1 MCVISFCKMTGP
13 VARKKPRFLTL
24 HDLALCFWHPKDTGF
39 LCKEVVDTAVF
50 EGVRD
55 LKPGT
60 PEFHQD
66 RISKLMIVSFFQECI
81 KFTTSNVKKTV
92 VGHVFSIR
100 FPCWILCKGWFCVRF
115 FGSFTIGVRWR
126 WQGCCKVNQRWT
138 GRHIFGGDCADLQGR
153 GASGGYCLAFCCQN
167 VSRWWCLTITHV
179 MERIE
184 VYDT

>member
-1 MCVISFCKMTGP
+1 MTGP

-60 PEFHQD
+60 PEFHQA

-81 KFTTSNVKKTV
+81 KFTNVKKKTV
-92 VGHVFSIR
+92 VGHVFSVR
-100 FPCWILCKGWFCVRF
+100 FPC
-115 FGSFTIGVRWR
+115 
-126 WQGCCKVNQRWT
+126 
-138 GRHIFGGDCADLQGR
+138 
-153 GASGGYCLAFCCQN
+153 
-167 VSRWWCLTITHV
+167 
-179 MERIE
+179 
-184 VYDT
+184 